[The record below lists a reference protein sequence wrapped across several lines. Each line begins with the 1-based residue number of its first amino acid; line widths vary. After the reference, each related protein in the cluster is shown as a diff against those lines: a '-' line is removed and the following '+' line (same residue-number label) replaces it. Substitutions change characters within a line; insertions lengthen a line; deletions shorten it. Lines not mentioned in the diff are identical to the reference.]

1 MKDKPLVSVIM
12 NCFNGEKY
20 LSEAIESVLT
30 QKYKNWELIFWD
42 NQSLDRS
49 KEIFNTYDDRRLKY
63 FLSDKHT
70 LLSEAR
76 SLAIE
81 KSKGEI
87 IAFLDVDDYWKD
99 AILEKQVSLYED
111 DDVVFTCGNFY
122 IITEYSKRM
131 KIFFKDKMPSGYV
144 LNNLLKNYS
153 VGMLTLS
160 VKKSAYLNVG
170 GFSWDYHIIGDMEL
184 VLKLAV
190 DGKMASFNEK
200 LAVCRKDGN
209 NESILKV
216 GLYIEEL
223 KAWYKK
229 NSNSLKN
236 TNKNAISVFYSDLL
250 FKEYINFINTNSFSF
265 SLLLSAIKRQPIK
278 KIFKIIIKIF
288 IKKFTG
294 VRV

>member
-99 AILEKQVSLYED
+99 AILEKQVSLYKD